1 MKVEKSVRDRKALRK
16 RELSIDWIASL
27 AGEG

>member
-1 MKVEKSVRDRKALRK
+1 MKVERSIRDRKALRG